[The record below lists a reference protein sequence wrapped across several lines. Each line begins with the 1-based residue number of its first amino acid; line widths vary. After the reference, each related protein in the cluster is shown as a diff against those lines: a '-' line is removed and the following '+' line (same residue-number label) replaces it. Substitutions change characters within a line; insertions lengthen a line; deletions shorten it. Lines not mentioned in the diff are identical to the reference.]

1 MIFNSFVENSEGA
14 VADGDGVCGI
24 IWFFLSDALGEWILM
39 LLFVFF
45 EVAHIEVLLVASL
58 YLADVLPPLLL
69 VLQVHLNVL
78 L

>member
-1 MIFNSFVENSEGA
+1 MIFNPFVENSEGA
-14 VADGDGVCGI
+14 VADGDGVSGI

-45 EVAHIEVLLVASL
+45 EVAHIEILFVASL